1 MLNYLRIMLDVKQ
14 NSPFPFQIFAIF
26 KVKAF
31 LTYTDSDFYL
41 YYVCAPRHGAADNA
55 VVYTFARVLY
65 SLSKKT
71 GFRIKNYGLSLAA
84 LEKMLI
90 FVKSYLA

>member
-1 MLNYLRIMLDVKQ
+1 MLSKTAH
-14 NSPFPFQIFAIF
+14 FPFRFLPF
-26 KVKAF
+26 LKVKAF
-31 LTYTDSDFYL
+31 LTSTNSDFYL

-65 SLSKKT
+65 LLSKT
-71 GFRIKNYGLSLAA
+71 GFCIKNYSSSLAA

>member
-1 MLNYLRIMLDVKQ
+1 MHLVMVPQIMPLFILLRV
-14 NSPFPFQIFAIF
+14 
-26 KVKAF
+26 
-31 LTYTDSDFYL
+31 FYIR
-41 YYVCAPRHGAADNA
+41 YQ
-55 VVYTFARVLY
+55 
-65 SLSKKT
+65 KKT

>member
-1 MLNYLRIMLDVKQ
+1 MHLVMMSQIMPLFILLRV
-14 NSPFPFQIFAIF
+14 
-26 KVKAF
+26 
-31 LTYTDSDFYL
+31 FYIC
-41 YYVCAPRHGAADNA
+41 YQ
-55 VVYTFARVLY
+55 
-65 SLSKKT
+65 KKT

>member
-1 MLNYLRIMLDVKQ
+1 MLSKTVH
-14 NSPFPFQIFAIF
+14 FPFRFLPF
-26 KVKAF
+26 LKVKAF
-31 LTYTDSDFYL
+31 LNYTDSDFYL
-41 YYVCAPRHGAADNA
+41 YYVCAPRHDVADNA

-65 SLSKKT
+65 PLSKKT

>member
-1 MLNYLRIMLDVKQ
+1 MLSKTARFSFRFL
-14 NSPFPFQIFAIF
+14 PFL

-31 LTYTDSDFYL
+31 LTSTDSDFYL
-41 YYVCAPRHGAADNA
+41 YYVYAPRHDAADNA

-65 SLSKKT
+65 PLSKK
-71 GFRIKNYGLSLAA
+71 RVSVSKNYGLSLAA

>member
-1 MLNYLRIMLDVKQ
+1 MLSKTAHFSFRFL
-14 NSPFPFQIFAIF
+14 PFL
-26 KVKAF
+26 KVKAL
-31 LTYTDSDFYL
+31 LTSTDSDFYL
-41 YYVCAPRHGAADNA
+41 YYIMFMHLVMVPQIMPL
-55 VVYTFARVLY
+55 FILLRVFY
-65 SLSKKT
+65 IRYQKKT

>member
-1 MLNYLRIMLDVKQ
+1 MLSKIAY
-14 NSPFPFQIFAIF
+14 SPFRFLPFL

-31 LTYTDSDFYL
+31 LTSTDSVFYL
-41 YYVCAPRHGAADNA
+41 YYVCAPRHDVADNA

-65 SLSKKT
+65 LLSKN
-71 GFRIKNYGLSLAA
+71 GFRIKKYGLSLAA